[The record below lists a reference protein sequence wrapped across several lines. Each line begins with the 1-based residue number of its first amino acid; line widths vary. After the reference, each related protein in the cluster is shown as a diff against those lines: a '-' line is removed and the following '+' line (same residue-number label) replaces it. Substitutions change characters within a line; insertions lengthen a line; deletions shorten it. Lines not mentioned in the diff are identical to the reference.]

1 MITLTTVNLPFIINK
16 EKTKDE
22 EQEGMFSLYFYSRK
36 IIHNNRLRYKFE
48 PLRFDGK
55 QARFK
60 SRKDAKAY
68 AQYRLGIDWLYSED
82 A

>member
-22 EQEGMFSLYFYSRK
+22 KQEGMFSLYFYSRK
-36 IIHNNRLRYKFE
+36 IIHKNKVRYKFE
-48 PLRFDGK
+48 SLKFDGK

-60 SRKDAKAY
+60 SRKAAKEY
-68 AQYRLGIDWLYSED
+68 ARYRLALD
-82 A
+82 

>member
-1 MITLTTVNLPFIINK
+1 MITLTTVNLPFIVNK

-22 EQEGMFSLYFYSRK
+22 SDEGMFSLYFYSRK

-60 SRKDAKAY
+60 TRRAAKEY
-68 AQYRLGIDWLYSED
+68 ARYRLGIDWL
-82 A
+82 

>member
-16 EKTKDE
+16 EKEKDE
-22 EQEGMFSLYFYSRK
+22 YQEGMFSLYFYSRK

-48 PLRFDGK
+48 TLRFDGK

-60 SRKDAKAY
+60 SRKEAKEY
-68 AQYRLGIDWLYSED
+68 ARHRLALD
-82 A
+82 